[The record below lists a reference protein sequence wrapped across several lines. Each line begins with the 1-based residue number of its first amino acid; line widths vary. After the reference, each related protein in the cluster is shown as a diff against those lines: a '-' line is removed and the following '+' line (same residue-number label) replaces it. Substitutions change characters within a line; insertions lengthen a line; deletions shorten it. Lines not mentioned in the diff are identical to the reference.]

1 MTRPSFERS
10 SDVRLLLE
18 DLTAVA
24 ETSTITYVELARTVG
39 RKTLHGGFPA
49 LQTALRIA
57 QKDGIYFSNIRGEGY
72 MRMPPAAVV
81 KSSDGD
87 IQQAR
92 RKLRR
97 TSEKLL
103 RTDYD
108 ALTPDQKRKFTTNL
122 SVAGAIAHS
131 LSTRNLTRIE
141 TTMTVTKREISMAE
155 ILKQFSSNT

>member
-24 ETSTITYVELARTVG
+24 ENATITFLDLARTLG

-72 MRMPPAAVV
+72 MRMAPAAVV

-103 RTDYD
+103 RTDYE

-122 SVAGAIAHS
+122 SVAGAIAQS
-131 LSTRNLTRIE
+131 LSTTNLRQIE
-141 TTMTVTKREISMAE
+141 TAAVTTKREIPVAD
-155 ILKQFSSNT
+155 ILRLFSTN